1 MTGFYKNDRLL
12 PVVTLTIFW
21 GAEKW
26 DGPLT
31 LKEMY
36 SVEDEAILQYT
47 AGYKVN
53 LIAPEQMSEEEIGRF
68 HSSLKE
74 VLLYIKYSKDKQEL
88 RRIMQEDPDFHSL
101 DRQAAEVINVTT
113 NSRLK
118 YPEGKERVD
127 MCLAIEEMIADSEAR
142 GEAP

>member
-1 MTGFYKNDRLL
+1 
-12 PVVTLTIFW
+12 
-21 GAEKW
+21 
-26 DGPLT
+26 
-31 LKEMY
+31 MY

-127 MCLAIEEMIADSEAR
+127 MCLVIEEMIADSEAR